1 MHGSNLACCL
11 DLMPY
16 AFQCKNSAMDKL
28 NQTQEP
34 LLNRASSIAIG
45 KGLRKTHPLE
55 SHDSIEPRPKGFSS
69 NALLEQSN
77 EDRLA
82 ELIPI
87 RYGRMLVS
95 PFTFL
100 RGSAALMASDLS
112 RTPNS
117 GIYVQAC
124 GDCHLLNFGAFAT
137 PERKLV
143 FDINDFDETLPA
155 PWEWDVKRLA
165 ISFVV
170 AAQDNQ
176 IKNETARLIAKACV
190 QSYRENLRKYSK
202 MAPLKLW
209 YEQLDLATFAQN
221 APSKKARLYREELI
235 KRAETRV
242 AEYLFPKI
250 TTEVDGKKRLIDQ
263 PPLIFHQDQK
273 NTEAHVTVALNS
285 YRESLPHDRRV
296 LIDRYELQDIVVKV
310 VGIGSVGTRC
320 FLGLFMTPDDEPLLL
335 QVKEARASV
344 LEPYAGKSHYKK
356 HGERVVVGQRLT
368 QSSADIFLG
377 WARGSGG
384 RDFYVRQLRDMKVSF
399 SFDEVTPLRLKRYAK
414 YCGQALARSH
424 AKSGNAAMISGYLG
438 KSDTFD
444 EAVSRLAVDYAKQNE
459 RDYQALLD
467 SVRKGTIKAINE
479 SS

>member
-1 MHGSNLACCL
+1 MNT
-11 DLMPY
+11 
-16 AFQCKNSAMDKL
+16 F
-28 NQTQEP
+28 NQSESS
-34 LLNRASSIAIG
+34 LLNRTSSIAIG
-45 KGLRKTHPLE
+45 KGLRKTHSLE
-55 SHDSIEPRPKGFSS
+55 LHAQIKPRPKGFDS
-69 NALLEQSN
+69 NLILENSN
-77 EDRLA
+77 EDRLL

-100 RGSAALMASDLS
+100 RGSAALMADDLS

-165 ISFVV
+165 TSFVV
-170 AAQDNQ
+170 AAQDNN
-176 IKNETARLIAKACV
+176 IEHETARLIAKACV
-190 QSYRENLRKYSK
+190 HSYRENLRQYSK
-202 MAPLKLW
+202 MTPLDLW
-209 YEQLDLATFAQN
+209 YQRLDLAEYAQN
-221 APSKKARLYREELI
+221 APTKKTKQFREELI
-235 KRAETRV
+235 KRAESRV

-263 PPLIFHQDQK
+263 PPLMFHHNKDNFETQAK
-273 NTEAHVTVALNS
+273 IALND

-296 LIDRYELQDIVVKV
+296 LIDRYQLQDIVVKV

-320 FLGLFMTPDDEPLLL
+320 FVGLFMTPDDEPLLL

-344 LEPYAGKSHYKK
+344 LEPYAGKSKFDK

-368 QSSADIFLG
+368 QSSSDIFLG
-377 WARGSGG
+377 WARGPKG

-399 SFDEVTPLRLKRYAK
+399 SFDEITPVKLKRYAK

-424 AKSGNAAMISGYLG
+424 SKSGNAAMISGYLG
-438 KSDTFD
+438 KSDIFD
-444 EAVSRLAVDYAKQNE
+444 EAVSQFAVEYSKQNQK
-459 RDYQALLD
+459 DYETLLD
-467 SVRKGTIKAINE
+467 AARKGEIKAIDE
-479 SS
+479 TAL

>member
-1 MHGSNLACCL
+1 MNKF
-11 DLMPY
+11 DPTE
-16 AFQCKNSAMDKL
+16 NS
-28 NQTQEP
+28 
-34 LLNRASSIAIG
+34 LLNRAASITIG
-45 KGLRKTHPLE
+45 KGLRKDHPLE
-55 SHDSIEPRPKGFSS
+55 SHDSIQPRPKGFSS
-69 NALLEQSN
+69 NAVLEKSN

-124 GDCHLLNFGAFAT
+124 GDCHLLNFGAYAT

-155 PWEWDVKRLA
+155 PWEWDIKRLA
-165 ISFVV
+165 TSFVV

-176 IKNETARLIAKACV
+176 IKNETARLVAKACV

-202 MAPLKLW
+202 MAPLELW
-209 YEQLDLATFAQN
+209 YEQLDLAKFAQN
-221 APSKKARLYREELI
+221 APTKKTRLYREELI
-235 KRAETRV
+235 KRAKSRV

-263 PPLIFHQDQK
+263 PPLIYHQHK
-273 NTEAHVTVALNS
+273 NNVEDRVKMAFND
-285 YRESLPHDRRV
+285 YRESLPDDRRV
-296 LIDRYELQDIVVKV
+296 LIDRYQLQDIVVKV

-335 QVKEARASV
+335 QVKEARSSV
-344 LEPYAGKSHYKK
+344 LEPYAGKSHYDN

-368 QSSADIFLG
+368 QSSSDIFLG
-377 WARGSGG
+377 WTRGSEG

-438 KSDTFD
+438 KSDVFD
-444 EAVSRLAVDYAKQNE
+444 EAVSRLALELAKQNE
-459 RDYQALLD
+459 KDYQELLD

-479 SS
+479 AG

>member
-1 MHGSNLACCL
+1 MNKFDQSE
-11 DLMPY
+11 
-16 AFQCKNSAMDKL
+16 SS
-28 NQTQEP
+28 
-34 LLNRASSIAIG
+34 LLNRASSIEIG
-45 KGLRKTHPLE
+45 KNLRKTHPLE
-55 SHDSIEPRPKGFSS
+55 AHEFVKRRPKDFSS
-69 NALLEQSN
+69 NAILEKSN
-77 EDRLA
+77 KDRLP

-87 RYGRMLVS
+87 RYGRMLAS

-100 RGSAALMASDLS
+100 RGSAALMADDLS

-165 ISFVV
+165 ISFLVSS
-170 AAQDNQ
+170 QDNG
-176 IKNETARLIAKACV
+176 IDDETARLIAKTCV
-190 QSYRENLRKYSK
+190 RSYRENLRKYSK
-202 MAPLKLW
+202 LSPLELSYK
-209 YEQLDLATFAQN
+209 QLDLAKYAQN
-221 APSKKARLYREELI
+221 APTKKTKLYREELI

-250 TTEVDGKKRLIDQ
+250 TTEIDGKKRLLDQ
-263 PPLIFHQDQK
+263 PPLMFHPHKANFD
-273 NTEAHVTVALNS
+273 ALAKMAIKD

-296 LIDRYELQDIVVKV
+296 LIDRYQLQDVVLKV

-320 FLGLFMTPDDEPLLL
+320 FVALFMTPDDEPLLL
-335 QVKEARASV
+335 QVKEARTSV
-344 LEPYAGKSHYKK
+344 LEPYAGKSKYEK

-377 WARGSGG
+377 WTRGAEG

-399 SFDEVTPLRLKRYAK
+399 SFDEVTPARLENYAE
-414 YCGQALARSH
+414 YCGKALARSH

-438 KSDTFD
+438 KSDVFD
-444 EAVSRLAVDYAKQNE
+444 EAVSRFSMEYAKQNQK
-459 RDYQALLD
+459 DYDTLLHA
-467 SVRKGTIKAINE
+467 VRKGAIKASTE
-479 SS
+479 TDS

>member
-1 MHGSNLACCL
+1 MKKIQNPDSFNL
-11 DLMPY
+11 D
-16 AFQCKNSAMDKL
+16 Q
-28 NQTQEP
+28 
-34 LLNRASSIAIG
+34 ASSYEIG
-45 KGLRKTHPLE
+45 KSLRKTYPLE
-55 SHDSIEPRPKGFSS
+55 AHGIIMIRPKDFDS
-69 NALLEQSN
+69 NAILERSN
-77 EDRLA
+77 EDRLT

-87 RYGRMLVS
+87 RYGRMLAS

-100 RGSAALMASDLS
+100 RGSAALMADDLS
-112 RTPNS
+112 RTVSS

-165 ISFVV
+165 TSFVV
-170 AAQDNQ
+170 AAQDNN
-176 IKNETARLIAKACV
+176 IYGETARLIAKACV
-190 QSYRENLRKYSK
+190 RSYRENLRKYSK
-202 MAPLKLW
+202 MSPLDLW
-209 YEQLDLATFAQN
+209 YKQLDLAKYAKN
-221 APSKKARLYREELI
+221 APNKKAKLYREELI
-235 KRAETRV
+235 KRAESRV

-263 PPLIFHQDQK
+263 PPLIFHQDK
-273 NTEAHVTVALNS
+273 NNFEETAKKAIND
-285 YRESLPHDRRV
+285 YRETLPHDRRV
-296 LIDRYELQDIVVKV
+296 LIDRYQLQDIVVKV

-320 FLGLFMTPDDEPLLL
+320 FVALLMTSDDEPLLL

-344 LEPYAGKSHYKK
+344 LEPYAGKSKYEK

-377 WARGSGG
+377 WVRGPQG

-399 SFDEVTPLRLKRYAK
+399 SFDEVTPARLKRYAK

-438 KSDTFD
+438 KSDVFD
-444 EAVSRLAVDYAKQNE
+444 EAISLFSVKYAKQNE
-459 RDYQALLD
+459 KDYKKLLNA
-467 SVRKGTIKAINE
+467 VRKGAIKATTEIG
-479 SS
+479 

>member
-1 MHGSNLACCL
+1 MKKIKQSEHA
-11 DLMPY
+11 
-16 AFQCKNSAMDKL
+16 
-28 NQTQEP
+28 
-34 LLNRASSIAIG
+34 LLNRESSIAIG
-45 KGLRKTHPLE
+45 KGLRKTYPLE
-55 SHDSIEPRPKGFSS
+55 SHQEMKPRPKGFDS
-69 NALLEQSN
+69 NAILENSN
-77 EDRLA
+77 EDRLLD
-82 ELIPI
+82 LIPI

-100 RGSAALMASDLS
+100 RGSAALMADDLS
-112 RTPNS
+112 RTPSS

-165 ISFVV
+165 ASFVV
-170 AAQDNQ
+170 SAQDNK
-176 IKNETARLIAKACV
+176 IENETARLIAKACV

-202 MAPLKLW
+202 MTPLDLW
-209 YEQLDLATFAQN
+209 YKQLDLAKFAQN
-221 APSKKARLYREELI
+221 APTKKAKQYREELI
-235 KRAETRV
+235 KRAKTRV

-263 PPLIFHQDQK
+263 PPLIFHQ
-273 NTEAHVTVALNS
+273 NTNDFEAQAKLAIND

-296 LIDRYELQDIVVKV
+296 LMDRYQLQDVVVKV

-320 FLGLFMTPDDEPLLL
+320 FVGLFMTPDNEPLLL

-344 LEPYAGKSHYKK
+344 LEPYAGKSNYGK

-368 QSSADIFLG
+368 QSSSDIFLG
-377 WARGSGG
+377 WARGPEG
-384 RDFYVRQLRDMKVSF
+384 RDFYVRQLSDMKVSF
-399 SFDEVTPLRLKRYAK
+399 SFDEVTPGRLENYAE

-424 AKSGNAAMISGYLG
+424 SKSGNAAMISGYLG
-438 KSDTFD
+438 KTDTFD
-444 EAVSRLAVDYAKQNE
+444 EAVSQFAVEYAKQNQK
-459 RDYQALLD
+459 DYETLLD
-467 SVRKGTIKAINE
+467 AVRKGSIKAVKE
-479 SS
+479 PDLL